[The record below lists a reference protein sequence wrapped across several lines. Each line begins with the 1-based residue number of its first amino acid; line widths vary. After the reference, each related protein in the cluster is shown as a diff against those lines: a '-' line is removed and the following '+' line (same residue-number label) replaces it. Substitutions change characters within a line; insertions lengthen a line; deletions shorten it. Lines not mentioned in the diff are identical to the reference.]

1 MKFAEA
7 FVDRDVILIGGEM
20 VNSKMSSHIKVVQDS
35 LSHVRLNQSPEV
47 FSLFGKEG
55 RVDFNFLVYSEANSD
70 ANVLIVISQEYWVGN
85 IEIMDFFDS
94 LIADVKLRCLFYNIT
109 SGFFF
114 QIFKQN
120 RVNSV
125 IL

>member
-94 LIADVKLRCLFYNIT
+94 LIADVKLRCFMQKGSFALH
-109 SGFFF
+109 F
-114 QIFKQN
+114 QVFKQN